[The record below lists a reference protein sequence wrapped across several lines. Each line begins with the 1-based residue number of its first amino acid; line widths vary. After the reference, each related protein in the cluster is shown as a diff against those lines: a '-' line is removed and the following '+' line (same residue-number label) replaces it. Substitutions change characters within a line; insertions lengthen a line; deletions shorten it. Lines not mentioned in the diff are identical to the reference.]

1 MAQKAVT
8 LYIDDT
14 SLRLLVTSGQR
25 VKKWADVPLEPGL
38 VKNSVV
44 LKPEEVATV
53 IRQLFKAHK
62 VNSKKVILGISGLH
76 CLTRPIL
83 LPQLPKDMMEEAVMR
98 EAKRVLPVSPDHLYL
113 SWKSL
118 PAEEG
123 KSQVFLV
130 AIPQNV
136 ADALVNTLH
145 LAGLKPDLM
154 DTKPMLLARLVKDT
168 TSIII
173 DLQPTEFDIIIK
185 ADGIPQPVRTVS
197 FPDEKVSWQDKLSM
211 IKNEI
216 NRTIDF
222 YNADNKQFPL
232 TPAQPVFASGELAD
246 AVEQSQVLSQKLDRT
261 VIPLTPPFENPD
273 GLNPN
278 RYMANMGLVL
288 KKILPLNSS
297 SLPLSNLNLLPKV
310 YQPEPISLMRVT
322 AVPGVISSVGFLLL
336 LTLIT
341 QSTLADI
348 SEMRGQLNATTQL
361 LQQKLN
367 ERQQL
372 INTIGKSEQEMKN
385 IEGLRGNIDAALANF
400 EMQSQKMNGDL
411 AVTINTMPDT
421 VSLTKI
427 NHTDTSFTLT
437 GLATSEEEVLSYL
450 SELNASGRFSRIKIA
465 NMSTTGNQEVR
476 FNVVLNIGN

>member
-1 MAQKAVT
+1 MAQKVVT

-14 SLRLLVTSGQR
+14 SIRLLVTSGQR
-25 VKKWADVPLEPGL
+25 IRKWADVPLEPGL

-44 LKPEEVATV
+44 LKPEEVAAN
-53 IRQLFKAHK
+53 IRQLFKVHK
-62 VNSKKVILGISGLH
+62 INSKKVILGMSGLH

-83 LPQLPKDMMEEAVMR
+83 LPQLPKDMLEEAVRR
-98 EAKRVLPVSPDHLYL
+98 EAKRVLPVSTEQLYL

-118 PAEEG
+118 PATEG

-154 DTKPMLLARLVKDT
+154 DTKPMLLARLVKDMT
-168 TSIII
+168 AIIV
-173 DLQPTEFDIIIK
+173 DVQPTEFDIIIK
-185 ADGIPQPVRTVS
+185 VDGIPQPVRTVS
-197 FPDEKVSWQDKLSM
+197 FPDEKISWQHKLSM
-211 IKNEI
+211 IENEI
-216 NRTIDF
+216 SRTIDF
-222 YNADNKQFPL
+222 YNTDNKQAPL
-232 TPAQPVFASGELAD
+232 TPALPVFVSGELAD
-246 AVEQSQVLSQKLDRT
+246 AVRQSQTLSHKLNRT

-288 KKILPLNSS
+288 KKVLPLNDS
-297 SLPLSNLNLLPKV
+297 SLSLSILNLLPKV
-310 YQPEPISLMRVT
+310 YQPEPISLMRVI
-322 AVPGVISSVGFLLL
+322 AVPGLVSAVGFLLL
-336 LTLIT
+336 LTLIIR
-341 QSTLADI
+341 STLVDI
-348 SEMRGQLNATTQL
+348 SDIRSQLNTTTQL
-361 LQQKLN
+361 LQQKLT

-372 INTIGKSEQEMKN
+372 RDTIGKSEQEITN
-385 IEGLRGNIDAALANF
+385 IEDLRGKIAAALANF

-421 VSLTKI
+421 VSLTEI

-450 SELNASGRFSRIKIA
+450 SELNASERFSRIKIA
-465 NMSTTGNQEVR
+465 NMSRIGNQKVK